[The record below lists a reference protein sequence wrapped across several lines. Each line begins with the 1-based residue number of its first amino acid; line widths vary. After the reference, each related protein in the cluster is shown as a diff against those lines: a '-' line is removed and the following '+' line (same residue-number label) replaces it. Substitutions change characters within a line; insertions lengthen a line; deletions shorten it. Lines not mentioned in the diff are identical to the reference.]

1 MQHTILAFAL
11 GVLVVQAALPNKKAF
26 SDTSDNKNSDV
37 CIAQY
42 APTQCHGVYGGDEYL
57 STGSNMCWA
66 IHKMVRDINNAYLWF
81 MEVEAADIQKLTCTE
96 ITMPPSYTPNWDEGV
111 DK

>member
-1 MQHTILAFAL
+1 MQHTVLAFAL
-11 GVLVVQAALPNKKAF
+11 GVLIVQAALPGKKAF
-26 SDTSDNKNSDV
+26 SDTSENKGSDV

-42 APTQCHGVYGGDEYL
+42 APTQCRGVYGGEEYL

-81 MEVEAADIQKLTCTE
+81 MEVEAVDIQKLACTE
-96 ITMPPSYTPNWDEGV
+96 ITMPPLPSPQSDEEV